1 MEGYLRRIIMR
12 SAAPLT
18 FQPQVRSTSPIAQ
31 DDQRLGMP
39 GFEEAPSSFRPS
51 MEEGPEPSISSTRPS
66 RLSARATSYFSPE
79 PGRRQPIA
87 SSPALFTT
95 TRQVTESRPE
105 LKPEFSPKASVD
117 VTLEGSTIVR
127 DEATDFDTA
136 EPEATVPSVDI
147 KLPARPRQFPQAMV
161 PANDREPTGA
171 SSCESTGDVGGP
183 PPELVPYR
191 PVLTTDIGTES
202 DHDGA
207 KEPAEDREPRII
219 IGRINVEVIPAVPE
233 PPKTEPFRPKPV
245 TAASASVI
253 GPLSSSIRAS
263 RLLSLRYR

>member
-51 MEEGPEPSISSTRPS
+51 MEEEPEPSISSTRPS
-66 RLSARATSYFSPE
+66 RLSARATSPFSPE
-79 PGRRQPIA
+79 PCRPQPIA
-87 SSPALFTT
+87 SSPALFM
-95 TRQVTESRPE
+95 ESRSE

-117 VTLEGSTIVR
+117 VTLEDSTIVR
-127 DEATDFDTA
+127 DEAIDFDAA
-136 EPEATVPSVDI
+136 EPEATVPSVNI

-161 PANDREPTGA
+161 PAKDRESTGA
-171 SSCESTGDVGGP
+171 SSWESTGDAGGP

-191 PVLTTDIGTES
+191 PVLTTDVRTES

-207 KEPAEDREPRII
+207 KEAAEDREPRII
-219 IGRINVEVIPAVPE
+219 IGRINVEVISAVTE
-233 PPKTEPFRPKPV
+233 PPKTEPFRPKPL